1 MIGCGVMTEDA
12 IRQEP
17 ALAALDDATLAVRT
31 LIGAS
36 QDLTVRMARVMQMN
50 VTDMTAITLLTEHG
64 PMGATELAGRLGI
77 RLASTTVLVDRL
89 ERAGHLERVRDT
101 VDRRRVT
108 VTATAAARTV
118 SLSAWLPAIQEIDDV
133 CHSLSDT
140 ERVFALDLLT
150 RLTAAMGRG
159 GRS

>member
-1 MIGCGVMTEDA
+1 MGVMRDA
-12 IRQEP
+12 RQEP
-17 ALAALDDATLAVRT
+17 ALAALGEVTLAVRA

-36 QDLTVRMARVMQMN
+36 QDLTARMARVMGMN
-50 VTDMTAITLLTEHG
+50 LTDMTAILLLTDRG
-64 PMGATELAGRLGI
+64 PMGATELAARLGI

-89 ERAGHLERVRDT
+89 EQAGHLERVRDT

-108 VTATAAARTV
+108 VTETAAARAA

-140 ERVFALDLLT
+140 EQVFALDLLA
-150 RLTAAMGRG
+150 RLTAAMERG

>member
-1 MIGCGVMTEDA
+1 MSRDMRE
-12 IRQEP
+12 EP

-36 QDLTVRMARVMQMN
+36 QDLTARMARAMGIN
-50 VTDMTAITLLTEHG
+50 LTDMTAILLLTERG

-89 ERAGHLERVRDT
+89 EQAGHVERVRDT

-108 VTATAAARTV
+108 VTETAAARAA
-118 SLSAWLPAIQEIDDV
+118 SLSAWLPAIKQIDDV
-133 CHSLSDT
+133 CRSLSDT
-140 ERVFALDLLT
+140 ERQFTLDLLA
-150 RLTAAMGRG
+150 RLTAAMERG